1 MFIIYLLSIII
12 YHLLLFYSDYI
23 ANQTS
28 TELKL
33 SWVWVW
39 HLFDSD
45 FIAYHIHLDWSWA
58 DSGFGNYYYSL
69 FESDYSQPDFSW
81 IEAEGATV
89 QSCLLANWKTI
100 LKTKY
105 TSKIWHTA
113 RNITHCQNSK
123 HKLFCDKLTAV
134 DNYCQAKNPA
144 CAEHYYLFYTVH
156 PAGKVS
162 LTHPRLLKF
171 GIQLDSYP
179 INKYLKSIF
188 LWQLDSP
195 YSWSACKL

>member
-1 MFIIYLLSIII
+1 MFIYFIWQWLYSQPDFNWIKAELSLGLALIWQW
-12 YHLLLFYSDYI
+12 FYSLPD
-23 ANQTS
+23 S
-28 TELKL
+28 SGLKL
-33 SWVWVW
+33 SWFWVW
-39 HLFDSD
+39 QLLLF
-45 FIAYHIHLDWSWA
+45 IIWEWL
-58 DSGFGNYYYSL
+58 
-69 FESDYSQPDFSW
+69 YSQPDFSW

-123 HKLFCDKLTAV
+123 YKLFCDKLTAV